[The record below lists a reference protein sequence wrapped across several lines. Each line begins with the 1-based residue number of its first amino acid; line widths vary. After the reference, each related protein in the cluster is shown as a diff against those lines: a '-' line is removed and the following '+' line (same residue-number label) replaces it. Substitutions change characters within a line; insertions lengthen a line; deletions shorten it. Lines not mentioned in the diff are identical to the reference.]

1 MLQPPAEP
9 TTTSL
14 RILQSRICSQDGM
27 RASVQGVTQVACCR
41 ALVAIG
47 TDSGAIAVWDVIKV
61 RRCRV

>member
-1 MLQPPAEP
+1 
-9 TTTSL
+9 
-14 RILQSRICSQDGM
+14 M